1 MKIRAAYM
9 PKTLI
14 CLNDK
19 INILS
24 PFTDYAIISTVS
36 SDLSLQQANRLQ
48 EELLSRQASVK
59 QSFFNMGI
67 GSALQNPPLKH

>member
-1 MKIRAAYM
+1 MKAAYM
-9 PKTLI
+9 PKMLI
-14 CLNDK
+14 RLSDK

-24 PFTDYAIISTVS
+24 PFTDYVIISTVS

-48 EELLSRQASVK
+48 KELLSRQASVK

-67 GSALQNPPLKH
+67 DSALQNLPLMC

>member
-1 MKIRAAYM
+1 MKMRAAYM

-14 CLNDK
+14 CLSDK

-36 SDLSLQQANRLQ
+36 SDLSLQANRLQ
-48 EELLSRQASVK
+48 KELLSRQASVK
-59 QSFFNMGI
+59 QSFFNTGI
-67 GSALQNPPLKH
+67 GSALQNLPLKY

>member
-1 MKIRAAYM
+1 MKMRAAYM

-14 CLNDK
+14 CLSDK

-36 SDLSLQQANRLQ
+36 SDLIST
-48 EELLSRQASVK
+48 SK
-59 QSFFNMGI
+59 QIAEGI
-67 GSALQNPPLKH
+67 IK